1 MNFIFDIINVPLG
14 YVLKFFAMLFGNS
27 YAASVFVF
35 TIFINLV
42 LLPLTLKSQKSSVSQ
57 LRIKPKLDELKKKYG
72 DDKQR
77 YSQEMQNL
85 YTKENIKMSGGC
97 LPMLIR
103 MLLVFSVFSLIAS
116 PLTYLLSDSVTPEII
131 GNLTKQLAENDQKS
145 YYAQLF
151 AVTGVQNGTIAAEA
165 GVKAAINSLNFD
177 LFGLDLTEI
186 PQWNWN
192 VIEGWKPVWLIPI
205 SAFAA
210 QMLTSILSMVMQK
223 RTNPDAPSMAG
234 MMLTMPL
241 ISLFIG
247 FTVPAAVG
255 FYWACSSLIGGLLQT
270 AMQYFYSPQ
279 KMLATERAKEI
290 TAVYEAEQKYITG
303 RKANGDK

>member
-1 MNFIFDIINVPLG
+1 
-14 YVLKFFAMLFGNS
+14 MLRLFSSILGNS
-27 YAASVFVF
+27 FAASVFVF
-35 TIFINLV
+35 TIFINVV
-42 LLPLTLKSQKSSVSQ
+42 LLPLTIKSQKASIGQ

-72 DDKQR
+72 DDRQR

-103 MLLVFSVFSLIAS
+103 MLLVFAVYYLITQ
-116 PLTYLLSDSVTPEII
+116 PLTHLLQLDAETVKSLTDMI
-131 GNLTKQLAENDQKS
+131 GKDGG
-145 YYAQLF
+145 YYSELLV
-151 AVTGVQNGTIAAEA
+151 VTGVKEGTLNVAANLKESIEA
-165 GVKAAINSLNFD
+165 LNFN
-177 LFGLDLTEI
+177 LFGLDLTQT

-192 VIEGWKPVWLIPI
+192 VVAGWNPIWLIPI
-205 SAFAA
+205 AAFAS
-210 QMLTSILSMVMQK
+210 QMLTSVISMKMQK

>member
-1 MNFIFDIINVPLG
+1 
-14 YVLKFFAMLFGNS
+14 MLRLFSSILGNS
-27 YAASVFVF
+27 FAASVFVF
-35 TIFINLV
+35 TIFINVV
-42 LLPLTLKSQKSSVSQ
+42 LLPLTIKSQKASIGQ

-72 DDKQR
+72 DDRQR

-103 MLLVFSVFSLIAS
+103 MLLVFAVYYLITQ
-116 PLTYLLSDSVTPEII
+116 PLTHLLQLDAETVKSLTDMI
-131 GNLTKQLAENDQKS
+131 GKDGG
-145 YYAQLF
+145 YYSELLV
-151 AVTGVQNGTIAAEA
+151 VTGVKEGTLNVAANLKESIEA
-165 GVKAAINSLNFD
+165 LNFN
-177 LFGLDLTEI
+177 LFGLDLTQT

-192 VIEGWKPVWLIPI
+192 VVAGWNPIWLIPI
-205 SAFAA
+205 AAFAS
-210 QMLTSILSMVMQK
+210 QMLTSVISMKMQK

-255 FYWACSSLIGGLLQT
+255 FYWACSSLIGGLLKT